1 MKSNACKMLLCYF
14 ATVLFALILGVCFIF
29 SPKMIWQFYPFVW
42 LLPVAVIL
50 YGLVIVIIYLCRRR
64 WQLFLKNVVIV
75 AVELVILLAAFFSM
89 AILSAIYNDDD
100 GVEQLPTLSMTVND

>member
-1 MKSNACKMLLCYF
+1 MPSADFTAQETFGLSLL
-14 ATVLFALILGVCFIF
+14 TCFT
-29 SPKMIWQFYPFVW
+29 
-42 LLPVAVIL
+42 
-50 YGLVIVIIYLCRRR
+50 CRRR

-100 GVEQLPTLSMTVND
+100 GVEQLPTLSMTAND

>member
-1 MKSNACKMLLCYF
+1 MLFCNGSFRVNPRCLLYLF
-14 ATVLFALILGVCFIF
+14 PKDDLAVLSICLVASCG
-29 SPKMIWQFYPFVW
+29 SYS

-50 YGLVIVIIYLCRRR
+50 YGLVIVVIYLCRCR

-89 AILSAIYNDDD
+89 AILCAIYNDDD